1 MAENSKL
8 MDKIVALAKRRGFIY
23 PGSEIYGG
31 LANTYDYGPVGAELL
46 RNIRNLWW
54 KYFVQTRPDMVG
66 IDGSIISHHKI
77 WEASGHVA
85 SFADAMVDCKN
96 CKSRFRA
103 DHIVEDYIEKSI
115 HIREEQLG
123 SKENS
128 LKDIIDDLEKKKFT
142 HLDVKEVKKA
152 FESGKV
158 EGWSNEKLDEFIA
171 VFQVNCPKCKHVDWT
186 KVRKFNQLFPVQ
198 LGLVEG
204 DEGSAYLRGETAQL
218 IFTNFRNVVDS
229 NRVRLPFGIA
239 QLGKSFRN
247 EITPG
252 NSVFRTIEFEQA
264 EIEYFFDPD
273 ETKWEPLYEEWKSAM
288 NVFVTEKLGIR
299 KENLRW
305 RTHTDEE
312 RSFYSKR
319 TEDMEYKFPFGFKE
333 LWGLA
338 YRTDYDL
345 TQHKEAS
352 KKDLTIID
360 PKTQKRILPH
370 VIEPAVGINRLLLMV
385 LADAYVEEENRTVLK
400 IIPKLAPYKVA
411 VFPLLA
417 NKEDL
422 VAKARKVF
430 ELLSPEFMTVFDDR
444 GNIGKRYLS
453 QDEIGTP
460 WCVTVDFDTLDND
473 TVTVRDR
480 DTTKQER
487 IAIKDLA
494 SYFKEKLEA

>member
-1 MAENSKL
+1 MAENSQR

-31 LANTYDYGPVGAELL
+31 LANTYDYGPVGTELL
-46 RNIRNLWW
+46 RNIKNLWW
-54 KYFVQTRPDMVG
+54 KYFVQSRPDMVG

-85 SFADAMVDCKN
+85 GFADAMVDCKN

-103 DHIVEDYIEKSI
+103 DHIIEDYFSAKN
-115 HIREEQLG
+115 EE
-123 SKENS
+123 
-128 LKDIIDDLEKKKFT
+128 I
-142 HLDVKEVKKA
+142 
-152 FESGKV
+152 KV
-158 EGWSNEKLDEFIA
+158 EGLSTKELEEIIEKEKIKCP
-171 VFQVNCPKCKHVDWT
+171 NCGKIDWT
-186 KVRKFNQLFPVQ
+186 KVRKFNLLFPVQ
-198 LGLVEG
+198 LGIVEG
-204 DEGSAYLRGETAQL
+204 EGGMGYLRGETAQL
-218 IFTNFRNVVDS
+218 IFINFRNVVDS
-229 NRVRLPFGIA
+229 TRVRLPFGIA

-252 NSVFRTIEFEQA
+252 NSVFRTIEFEQG
-264 EIEYFFDPD
+264 EIEYFFDHKQTP
-273 ETKWEPLYEEWKSAM
+273 WEPLFEEWKNAM
-288 NVFVTEKLGIR
+288 HVFVTEKLGIR

-305 RTHTDEE
+305 RHHTDEE

-319 TEDMEYKFPFGFKE
+319 TEDLEYKFPFGFKE

-360 PKTQKRILPH
+360 PKTQEKILPH

-385 LADAYVEEENRTVLK
+385 IGDAYTEEENRTVLK
-400 IIPKLAPYKVA
+400 ITPKLAPYKVA

-430 ELLSPEFMTVFDDR
+430 ELVSPEFMTVFDDR

-460 WCVTVDFDTLDND
+460 WCITVDFDTLDND

-487 IAIKDLA
+487 VLVKDLIN
-494 SYFKEKLEA
+494 YFSGKLG